1 MLSILKDLTS
11 CKLHVSKS
19 PNLCVVLWLQIWV
32 GASIIL
38 LCVLWVVYF
47 VASQPKNVLEDD
59 EGRRAV
65 REAVAKLLESTG
77 KAAGSEADS

>member
-1 MLSILKDLTS
+1 
-11 CKLHVSKS
+11 
-19 PNLCVVLWLQIWV
+19 V
-32 GASIIL
+32 GAGIIL

-47 VASQPKNVLEDD
+47 VASQPKNTLDDD

-65 REAVAKLLESTG
+65 REAVQKLLETTG